1 MNLFYFKKDTKQEIV
16 LNEHHM
22 DLLCNLGFMNRYQL
36 AMAWAIVFDY
46 PTAPSN
52 YIIQKWTSFHS
63 LLLKRSIS
71 VGSTKRTYYV
81 PSLSCRSFLIDNG
94 FEVEKSDSTRI
105 NSHNEQAIEVILQSL
120 YAAKYKGLLYQ
131 DLAEVK
137 SRIKVAEEVSRNKV
151 AKLSSQNVLAIKNS
165 RSLAEVRSR
174 IKVADKQAISEKAS
188 HILLSS
194 LVDGAIAE
202 NEVTSLLS
210 DVYLVPNKELK
221 AIDKGST
228 NIYRDSLR
236 KFYSNKDS
244 FSLSASLFVEE
255 KASSDTAYDA
265 NYLDGSLLSNNT
277 LADNFEESANS
288 PYPVVDSSI
297 WVDSPIK
304 EAGAG
309 SAKENISKAGVLENE
324 KHKEYKEHDEAEQRK
339 SLKLGWIKKYAWK
352 AVASRP
358 EPVDGMSE
366 FSSNIVHSSDEQ
378 PYPTDPNQGYEN
390 LQDDREKLGPHW
402 AQKWA
407 KRPQWGH
414 NLLKRIQKTS
424 KSWGHIGP
432 KSGQKWAKRPQ

>member
-1 MNLFYFKKDTKQEIV
+1 MNITWNL
-16 LNEHHM
+16 LN
-22 DLLCNLGFMNRYQL
+22 LLCNLGFMNRYQL
-36 AMAWAIVFDY
+36 AMAWSIVFDY

-63 LLLKRSIS
+63 LHLKRSIS

-81 PSLSCRSFLIDNG
+81 PSLACRSFLIDNG

-105 NSHNEQAIEVILQSL
+105 NSHNEQAIEVVLQSL

-174 IKVADKQAISEKAS
+174 IKEADKQAISEKAS
-188 HILLSS
+188 YILLSS
-194 LVDGAIAE
+194 LIDGAIVE
-202 NEVTSLLS
+202 NEVSSLLS

-221 AIDKGST
+221 TIDKGST
-228 NIYRDSLR
+228 NIYRDSLS

-255 KASSDTAYDA
+255 KANSDTAYDD
-265 NYLDGSLLSNNT
+265 NYLDSSLLSNNT
-277 LADNFEESANS
+277 PADNFEESANS
-288 PYPVVDSSI
+288 PYPVDAVVDSSI

-309 SAKENISKAGVLENE
+309 SAKEDISKAGVLEN
-324 KHKEYKEHDEAEQRK
+324 KEQDEADQRK

-407 KRPQWGH
+407 KRPQ
-414 NLLKRIQKTS
+414 
-424 KSWGHIGP
+424 
-432 KSGQKWAKRPQ
+432 

>member
-1 MNLFYFKKDTKQEIV
+1 MDL
-16 LNEHHM
+16 LN
-22 DLLCNLGFMNRYQL
+22 LLCNLGFMNRYQL
-36 AMAWAIVFDY
+36 AMAWSIVFDY

-81 PSLSCRSFLIDNG
+81 PSLFCRSFLIDNG

-105 NSHNEQAIEVILQSL
+105 NSHNEQAIEVVLQSL

-137 SRIKVAEEVSRNKV
+137 SRKRVAEEISRNKV
-151 AKLSSQNVLAIKNS
+151 AKLSGQNVLAIKNS
-165 RSLAEVRSR
+165 RSLAELRSR
-174 IKVADKQAISEKAS
+174 IRKADEQAISEKAS

-202 NEVTSLLS
+202 NEVSSLLS
-210 DVYLVPNKELK
+210 DVYLVPIKELK
-221 AIDKGST
+221 TIDKGST

-255 KASSDTAYDA
+255 KASSDTAYDD
-265 NYLDGSLLSNNT
+265 NYLDSSLLSNNT
-277 LADNFEESANS
+277 PADNFEESANS

-309 SAKENISKAGVLENE
+309 SAKEDISKAGVLENE
-324 KHKEYKEHDEAEQRK
+324 KHKEYKEHNDADQSNQSK

-352 AVASRP
+352 AVASGVQGIIERNLLLEKAKAGSSDAVAIRNESYDNRP

-366 FSSNIVHSSDEQ
+366 FSSNIGHSNDEQ
-378 PYPTDPNQGYEN
+378 DYPTVPNQRDVFWTGIN
-390 LQDDREKLGPHW
+390 KLGHKSP
-402 AQKWA
+402 QKWE
-407 KRPQWGH
+407 KSPQ
-414 NLLKRIQKTS
+414 K
-424 KSWGHIGP
+424 
-432 KSGQKWAKRPQ
+432 GQQI